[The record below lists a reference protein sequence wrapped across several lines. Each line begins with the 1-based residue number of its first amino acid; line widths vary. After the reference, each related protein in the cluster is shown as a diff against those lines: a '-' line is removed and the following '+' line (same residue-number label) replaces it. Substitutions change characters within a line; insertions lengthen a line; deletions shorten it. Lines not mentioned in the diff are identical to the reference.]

1 MPCNNIYM
9 YVYRKAGD
17 ELSVCLKTKIPSC
30 ISKNKLKICI
40 CIWTPMTWP
49 QAIESTLPCKIASRN
64 CWETAQ
70 LSKMFCDDAPLTVQQ
85 FGHNMC
91 HQRFLLH
98 GLSLTCWKI
107 LPFLESIWFFS
118 YDFQNIEHL
127 ITLVNSNAA
136 SRKSLIIIISLMV
149 SPSPSWRARPWQ

>member
-49 QAIESTLPCKIASRN
+49 QAIESTLPCKIASHN

-70 LSKMFCDDAPLTVQQ
+70 LSKMFYDDAPLTVQQ

-107 LPFLESIWFFS
+107 RPFLESIWFFS
-118 YDFQNIEHL
+118 YDFKNIEHL

-136 SRKSLIIIISLMV
+136 SRKPLIIFISLMV